1 MGHIFAA
8 LYYKWNI
15 VKIIILPFGGI
26 TIFNEI
32 INKPIKEEFMIAIMG
47 PIFQIVFYL
56 ILVLLDINSFEYMMI
71 NKIILFINLIP
82 IIPLDGSKIIKL
94 IGDYVLSFNLNL
106 NINIIISF
114 IFLNILFF
122 YGIYISNLSI
132 ILMSI
137 FLFKENIKTIKNK
150 KTIFNKFLLERTMY
164 NFEYKKIKLI
174 KNKNVKKMK
183 RDYYHLFFYNHTY
196 LKESDFLKLKFDLSY
211 YL

>member
-71 NKIILFINLIP
+71 KHNHQLIL
-82 IIPLDGSKIIKL
+82 
-94 IGDYVLSFNLNL
+94 
-106 NINIIISF
+106 
-114 IFLNILFF
+114 LF
-122 YGIYISNLSI
+122 
-132 ILMSI
+132 
-137 FLFKENIKTIKNK
+137 
-150 KTIFNKFLLERTMY
+150 
-164 NFEYKKIKLI
+164 
-174 KNKNVKKMK
+174 
-183 RDYYHLFFYNHTY
+183 
-196 LKESDFLKLKFDLSY
+196 
-211 YL
+211 